1 MKLYSPKVIGD
12 IKKDYGFSLSK
23 SLGQNF
29 LTDKNTIDKIIDQS
43 NICHDDLV
51 IEVGPGIGVITKE
64 LAQRA
69 GYVVAIEIDKRL
81 IPVLQDT
88 LSDFDNVE
96 IVNEDILEV
105 DVNSL
110 IESVKSKVNTPLR
123 NAKIV
128 GNLPYYITTPIVM
141 KFLEEKVDVSGITV
155 MMQKEVA
162 DRIEADEHS
171 KDRGSISVAVQYYCT
186 VHRIANVSKDVF
198 VPRPKVDSAV
208 LRLDVRKSPPVKV
221 IDDKL
226 FFKAVKSGFSQ
237 RRKTIHNSLSS
248 GLLMEKELLGRIL
261 DDLEIDRKRRAET
274 LSIEEFARISNAIF
288 TCKNKERNIEKG

>member
-1 MKLYSPKVIGD
+1 M
-12 IKKDYGFSLSK
+12 
-23 SLGQNF
+23 
-29 LTDKNTIDKIIDQS
+29 
-43 NICHDDLV
+43 
-51 IEVGPGIGVITKE
+51 
-64 LAQRA
+64 
-69 GYVVAIEIDKRL
+69 
-81 IPVLQDT
+81 
-88 LSDFDNVE
+88 
-96 IVNEDILEV
+96 
-105 DVNSL
+105 
-110 IESVKSKVNTPLR
+110 
-123 NAKIV
+123 
-128 GNLPYYITTPIVM
+128 
-141 KFLEEKVDVSGITV
+141 
-155 MMQKEVA
+155 A

-171 KDRGSISVAVQYYCT
+171 KDRGAISVVVQYYCT

-248 GLLMEKELLGRIL
+248 GLFMEKELLGKIL

-288 TCKNKERNIEKG
+288 TCQNKERNIEKG

>member
-96 IVNEDILEV
+96 IVNEDILKV

-123 NAKIV
+123 
-128 GNLPYYITTPIVM
+128 TTPIVM

-171 KDRGSISVAVQYYCT
+171 KDRGAISVAVQYYCT

-288 TCKNKERNIEKG
+288 TCQNKERNIEKG